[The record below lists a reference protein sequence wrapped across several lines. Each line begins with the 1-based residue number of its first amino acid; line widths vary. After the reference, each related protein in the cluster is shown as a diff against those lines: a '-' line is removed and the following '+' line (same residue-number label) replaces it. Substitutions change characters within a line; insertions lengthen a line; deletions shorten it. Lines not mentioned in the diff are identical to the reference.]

1 MERLFLVKEVKR
13 SQFNFHT
20 STGEKVKRDKV
31 EITLGYYKL
40 KSPYGQPTQAFME
53 YLLVSLF
60 DIEALNWDSPVGSM
74 VVAEVSFGVNETTPQ
89 ENRESR
95 RYMYCL
101 LKRYAKVYEDQYG
114 QY

>member
-13 SQFNFHT
+13 SQFNHNMSNGT
-20 STGEKVKRDKV
+20 VLRDKV

-40 KSPYGQPTQAFME
+40 KSPYGQPTQVYME
-53 YLLVSLF
+53 YMLVSLF
-60 DIEALNWDSPVGSM
+60 DAEARSWDTPEGSM
-74 VVAEVSFGVNETTPQ
+74 VVAEVSFGVNDSTSQ
-89 ENRESR
+89 ENKVSR

>member
-13 SQFNFHT
+13 SQFNFT
-20 STGEKVKRDKV
+20 TPKGEKVKRDKV
-31 EITLGYYKL
+31 EITLGYHKL
-40 KSPYGQPTQAFME
+40 KSPYGQPTQVFME
-53 YLLVSLF
+53 YLVVSLF
-60 DIEALNWDSPVGSM
+60 DLEALDWNCPEGSM
-74 VVAEVSFGVNETTPQ
+74 VVAELSFGVNETTNQ
-89 ENRESR
+89 NNNETR

>member
-13 SQFNFHT
+13 SQFNHNMSNGT
-20 STGEKVKRDKV
+20 VLRDKV
-31 EITLGYYKL
+31 EITLGYHKL
-40 KSPYGQPTQAFME
+40 KSPYGQPTQVFME
-53 YLLVSLF
+53 YLMVNLY
-60 DIEALNWDSPVGSM
+60 DAEARSWDTPEGSM
-74 VVAEVSFGVNETTPQ
+74 LVAEVAFGVNETTNQ
-89 ENRESR
+89 NNNETR